1 MDKNTNLNAIIFK
14 DDLCIHRLPSR
25 QMPQVNRNSGMW
37 IFNWAKDFSSSGLPD
52 DGLRYFE
59 FYCIAH
65 LLKGRGIYWTGDK
78 TEPMEIEPGMCILT
92 SPGTRHYYGAI
103 PGGVFVEDTVNFCG
117 PAADLL
123 LKSGV
128 FRDGVYRIGSIP
140 VLRQVMELA
149 ADPSEHSQLNAEFAL
164 REILQNIYNEKFSK
178 GSGEETG
185 YGIAP
190 LLEAVKKHP
199 EKNWSVISMAEYCGM
214 SVNGFREC
222 FKRRTGVLPKIYL
235 DRYRMSLAS
244 SLLIAS
250 NLSVSEIGER
260 CGYSD
265 PFHFSRR
272 FKSITGLAPE
282 LYRLRFG
289 SGGGEKA

>member
-1 MDKNTNLNAIIFK
+1 MDKNTNLNAIIFR
-14 DDLCIHRLPSR
+14 DDICVHRLPTR
-25 QMPQVNRNSGMW
+25 QMPQINRKSGMW
-37 IFNWAKDFSSSGLPD
+37 IFNWAQDFSSRSSFD
-52 DGLRYFE
+52 DKMRYFE

-65 LLKGRGIYWTGDK
+65 LLKGRGVYRRG
-78 TEPMEIEPGMCILT
+78 EESFPLELEPGMCILT

-103 PGGVFVEDTVNFCG
+103 PGGVFVEDTINFWG

-128 FRDGVYRIGSIP
+128 FKDGVYRIGSVP

-149 ADPSEHSQLNAEFAL
+149 ADPSEHSQLNAEFVL
-164 REILQNIYNEKFSK
+164 REILQNIYNEKYFR
-178 GSGEETG
+178 GNRDDAEH
-185 YGIAP
+185 GIAP

-199 EKNWSVISMAEYCGM
+199 EKNWSVQSMAEFCGM

-235 DRYRMSLAS
+235 DRYRITLAT
-244 SLLIAS
+244 SLLIGTD
-250 NLSVSEIGER
+250 LSAGEIALR
-260 CGYSD
+260 CGYPD

-272 FKSITGLAPE
+272 FKTVTGLSPAF
-282 LYRLRFG
+282 YRLRFQQ
-289 SGGGEKA
+289 K

>member
-14 DDLCIHRLPSR
+14 DDLCVHRLPSR

-37 IFNWAKDFSSSGLPD
+37 IFNWAQDFSSAGLPD
-52 DGLRYFE
+52 DGMRYFE

-65 LLKGRGIYWTGDK
+65 LLRGRGVYWTGNNP
-78 TEPMEIEPGMCILT
+78 EPVEVEPGMCILM

-103 PGGVFVEDTVNFCG
+103 PGGVFVEDTVNFWG

-123 LKSGV
+123 HKSGL
-128 FRDGVYRIGSIP
+128 FRDGVYRIGSVP

-149 ADPSEHSQLNAEFAL
+149 ADPSEYSQLNAEFAL
-164 REILQNIYNEKFSK
+164 REILQNIYNDRFNR
-178 GSGEETG
+178 GSRDEADH
-185 YGIAP
+185 GIAP

-199 EKNWSVISMAEYCGM
+199 ERPWTVISMAEFCNM

-222 FKRRTGVLPKIYL
+222 FKKRTGVLPKIYL

-244 SLLIAS
+244 SLLIGS
-250 NLSVSEIGER
+250 DLSAKEIADR
-260 CGYSD
+260 CGYPD

-272 FKSITGLAPE
+272 FKNITGLAPAD
-282 LYRLRFG
+282 YRRRF
-289 SGGGEKA
+289 SKNN